1 MSNETIGTL
10 FTQDSCSPCFGVKS
24 KLKKFGFAEDGQ
36 YPIVIKNISHD
47 EDAFRECQR
56 NEVRSTP
63 AMKVG
68 SEWLRSPLEI
78 LDWAKKY
85 SQ

>member
-1 MSNETIGTL
+1 MSLDIVL
-10 FTQDSCSPCFGVKS
+10 FAQDNCSPCFGVKS

-36 YPIVIKNISHD
+36 HPIVIKNISHD
-47 EDAFRECQR
+47 EAAFAECQS
-56 NEVRSTP
+56 NGVKSTP

-68 SEWLRSPLEI
+68 ETWLRSPLEI